1 MEVILPR
8 NEEIDR
14 QLLPGSVMRDIN
26 LVESVAELRKQMEES
41 NSAII
46 RTRRR
51 IMIVSAVLAVGA
63 LFFAFKA
70 DPVKSGDVKDYF
82 KSSSD
87 KVKSGMSNRGKL
99 AKYLKLMGTA
109 LAVLS
114 LIKATS
120 NSENK
125 IKVVPSTKDFS
136 ANDKLYSALHKIN
149 DIHSKSPFMQLV
161 VKAILDVLIA
171 SKMIEP
177 YEVRQK
183 QKELRSDQRAD
194 LDANIMKAIIQ
205 Y

>member
-8 NEEIDR
+8 ESEIDR

-41 NSAII
+41 NSAIV

-51 IMIVSAVLAVGA
+51 IMIVSAILAIGA
-63 LFFAFKA
+63 LFFAFKSE
-70 DPVKSGDVKDYF
+70 PVRTSDVKDYLR
-82 KSSSD
+82 STSD
-87 KVKSGMSNRGKL
+87 KARTGLSNRAKL

-120 NSENK
+120 QNK
-125 IKVVPSTKDFS
+125 INVVPSTKDFS
-136 ANDKLYSALHKIN
+136 EQDKEYSVIHKIN
-149 DIHSKSPFMQLV
+149 DIHSNSPFMQLV

-177 YEVRQK
+177 YEVKQK
-183 QKELRSDQRAD
+183 QRELRNTQSAD